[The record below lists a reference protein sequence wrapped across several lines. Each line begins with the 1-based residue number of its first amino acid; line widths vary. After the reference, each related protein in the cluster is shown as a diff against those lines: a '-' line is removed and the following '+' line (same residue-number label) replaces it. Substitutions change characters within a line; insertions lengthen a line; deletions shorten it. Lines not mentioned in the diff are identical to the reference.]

1 MGAWYSAISNRY
13 SWQHTTATY
22 SFAQIPCVYVHI
34 FVARHARHT
43 CLCANILGKLAVL
56 YCIVQVDQRLLSLLP
71 FTNFS
76 SAPPANTLMCMQP
89 SPSLIF
95 GPRYAPI
102 YLLHECYQLLTL
114 PVRFQTRLSISSAAL
129 LPSFHVLLATLTV
142 RTNARI
148 SSMPSYLQCRTSH
161 ALPSD
166 YSALPSTTSLLPSAV
181 HVICGVHLTDTQTS
195 SICPA

>member
-1 MGAWYSAISNRY
+1 MHRAIPSVRDGTTRLHEYIGALSRAVHAWGAWYSAISNRY

-22 SFAQIPCVYVHI
+22 SFAQIPCVYLCSYI
-34 FVARHARHT
+34 CGSSRHT

-114 PVRFQTRLSISSAAL
+114 PVRFQTVHIFCCSVTFISCTTRYTDCSHQCSHIVDAI
-129 LPSFHVLLATLTV
+129 VLA
-142 RTNARI
+142 
-148 SSMPSYLQCRTSH
+148 MSH
-161 ALPSD
+161 QPCTAF
-166 YSALPSTTSLLPSAV
+166 
-181 HVICGVHLTDTQTS
+181 
-195 SICPA
+195 